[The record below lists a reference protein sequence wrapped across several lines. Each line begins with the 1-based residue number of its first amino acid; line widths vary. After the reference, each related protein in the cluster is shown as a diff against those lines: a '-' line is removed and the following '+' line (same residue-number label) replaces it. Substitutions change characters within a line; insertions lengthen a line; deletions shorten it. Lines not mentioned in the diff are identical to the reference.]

1 MSMNFKKLFWH
12 RMAIAALILLAW
24 GIIVPTGGLS
34 LLLVFALLGALAG
47 TFFKDQTA
55 AKVKNWRWFTV
66 AGGVFVLAYVSIY
79 LILPFTT
86 AAVPKGQE
94 PDFIAQANTALFYGL
109 FALMLLTLG
118 RIGAEIYRKFAS
130 KQK

>member
-1 MSMNFKKLFWH
+1 MNFKKLFLH
-12 RMAIAALILLAW
+12 RLLIALLILAAW
-24 GIIVPTGGLS
+24 LIIVPTGGLS

-47 TFFKDQTA
+47 TFFKDMTA

-66 AGGVFVLAYVSIY
+66 AGGIFVAAYASIY

-86 AAVPKGQE
+86 AGVPKGQE
-94 PDFIAQANTALFYGL
+94 PDFISQANTALFYGL

-118 RIGAEIYRKFAS
+118 RIGAEGYRKFAS
-130 KQK
+130 RSKS